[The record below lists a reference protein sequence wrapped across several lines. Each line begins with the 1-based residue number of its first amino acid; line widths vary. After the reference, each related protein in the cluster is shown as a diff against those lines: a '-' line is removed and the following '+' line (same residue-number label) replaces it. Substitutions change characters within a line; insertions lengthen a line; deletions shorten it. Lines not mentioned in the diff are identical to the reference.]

1 MFNQKCLLSHLLQ
14 TGAIRD
20 LVIISERQIV
30 KGMSRIIAVTGQDAT
45 QVNANANAVNPP

>member
-1 MFNQKCLLSHLLQ
+1 MGFFGERSNTRLLRHLLR

-20 LVIISERQIV
+20 LLIISERQIV

-45 QVNANANAVNPP
+45 QVKAS